1 MPRYFFNL
9 YNDLTAIDEEG
20 VELPDLAA
28 PEVHGIGEARY
39 MAAMSVKEGR
49 IDFNHRIDIAD
60 ESGAVLKTVR
70 FADAV
75 RVVGQSRLSG

>member
-28 PEVHGIGEARY
+28 AEVHGIGEADTWQR
-39 MAAMSVKEGR
+39 
-49 IDFNHRIDIAD
+49 
-60 ESGAVLKTVR
+60 
-70 FADAV
+70 
-75 RVVGQSRLSG
+75 

>member
-1 MPRYFFNL
+1 
-9 YNDLTAIDEEG
+9 
-20 VELPDLAA
+20 
-28 PEVHGIGEARY
+28 
-39 MAAMSVKEGR
+39 MSVKEGR